1 MLNILVFL
9 TMSLLGCTFFVWGIR
24 FAFKVIQQCM
34 LDNILKTKKKQ
45 LIGGNADE
53 FLRLEGEIR
62 AYERILKQGPTACIK
77 QLNSKG

>member
-1 MLNILVFL
+1 MILAA
-9 TMSLLGCTFFVWGIR
+9 CTFFVWGIR
-24 FAFKVIQQCM
+24 FAFKVMIECM

-62 AYERILKQGPTACIK
+62 AYERIIRQGPAACAK
-77 QLNSKG
+77 QRTSKG